1 MLAVHNILFVNYNF
15 DGIALRARIF
25 VRIILL
31 EFIMKVMK
39 KENIWFYNVWLY
51 YTKDCAEIKIYM
63 LFFANL
69 LM

>member
-25 VRIILL
+25 VHIILL

-39 KENIWFYNVWLY
+39 KENI
-51 YTKDCAEIKIYM
+51 
-63 LFFANL
+63 
-69 LM
+69 